1 MIRYSLICDN
11 AHDFEGWFSESADFD
26 RQVETGFLTCPV
38 CNSASVSKSLMAPS
52 VSTARK
58 KEQKQAVAMD
68 LAQKQVMAKLREAVA
83 SIKANAED
91 VGEKFPEEARKIHYG
106 EADARGI
113 IGQASPEEARSLVE
127 EGLEIAPLPVLPED
141 AH

>member
-11 AHDFEGWFSESADFD
+11 AHAFEGWFSASADFD

-38 CNSASVSKSLMAPS
+38 CGSSVICKSLMAPS

-58 KEQKQAVAMD
+58 KEEKQAVAMD
-68 LAQKQVMAKLREAVA
+68 LVQMQAVAKLREAVA
-83 SIKANAED
+83 AIKANAED

-113 IGQASPEEARSLVE
+113 VGQASLQEVKSLVE
-127 EGLEIAPLPVLPED
+127 EGIEVAPLPVLPED
-141 AH
+141 AN